1 MYYIIT
7 YDIQNSKRRKKLSE
21 LLQMYGVRVNYSV
34 FELDITKKELK
45 NIMTQI
51 KENKLLKKKIDSI
64 RFYYLPLNSVEK
76 SFELGNRFEPFELNY
91 NAI

>member
-45 NIMTQI
+45 EIVKNIKT
-51 KENKLLKKKIDSI
+51 NKLIKKKIDSI
-64 RFYYLPLNSVEK
+64 RFYYLPLNSIEK
-76 SFELGNRFEPFELNY
+76 SFEMGNRNEPFEQNY

>member
-34 FELDITKKELK
+34 FELDITKNELK
-45 NIMTQI
+45 EIIDTI
-51 KENKLLKKKIDSI
+51 KTNKLIKKKIDSI
-64 RFYYLPLNSVEK
+64 RFYYLPLNSIEK
-76 SFELGNRFEPFELNY
+76 SFEMGNRNEPFEQNY